1 MTVNDIISKI
11 DSLNK
16 TIEHLEKLREVY
28 SMNTGEGITISDAV
42 DAIDEY
48 IIELKNKKVQ

>member
-42 DAIDEY
+42 DAIDDY

>member
-1 MTVNDIISKI
+1 MTVNDIIGKI

-16 TIEHLEKLREVY
+16 TIEHLKKLREVY
-28 SMNTGEGITISDAV
+28 SMKTGEGITISDAV